1 MIHRTPLTET
11 HWITFKEAY
20 VRYVVHG
27 VIPGHFLQAVL
38 ANDLF
43 DAVCRADNTAS
54 GILTALVRLIHNE
67 FPSDSHGSRAA
78 IKEWGDV
85 EHEDMRIHFEF
96 NIRTAILT
104 NYDSEAK

>member
-1 MIHRTPLTET
+1 MIHRTPSTDA
-11 HWITFKEAY
+11 HWEKFKEAY
-20 VRYVVHG
+20 VRYVVYG

-43 DAVCRADNTAS
+43 DAHCRADNTSA

-67 FPSDSHGSRAA
+67 FPSQCHGSRKA

-85 EHEDMRIHFEF
+85 AHEDVRADVEF
-96 NIRTAILT
+96 NIQSAILT
-104 NYDSEAK
+104 NYDNEG